1 MEHAT
6 RRSAIQ
12 VMLSEHSRLTS
23 IVSGMLRVVDDMAY
37 SAGSPSAML
46 MRAMLY
52 YIQEF
57 PDQIHHPKEE
67 QYLFGRL
74 RERTDEC
81 NGVIEELERQHEEGG
96 QRICALERALTRYEL
111 AGADTLPALRDEVMN
126 YADFYARHRHLEES
140 VILPAAQRYLT
151 AADWVEIDEAFGANR
166 DPLES
171 LESESNL
178 DDLYALIVQT
188 MPNAQPRA

>member
-6 RRSAIQ
+6 LRSAIQ
-12 VMLSEHSRLTS
+12 VMLTEHRRLAS

-37 SAGSPSAML
+37 RAGSPSAML

-81 NGVIEELERQHEEGG
+81 DGVIEELERQHEEGG
-96 QRICALERALTRYEL
+96 QRIRALERALTRYEL
-111 AGADTLPALRDEVMN
+111 AGADMLPALREEVMN

-166 DPLES
+166 DPFES
-171 LESESNL
+171 LENESNL
-178 DDLYALIVQT
+178 GDLYALIVQA
-188 MPNAQPRA
+188 MPNAQS

>member
-1 MEHAT
+1 
-6 RRSAIQ
+6 
-12 VMLSEHSRLTS
+12 MLSEHRGLTR
-23 IVSGMLRVVDDMAY
+23 IVDGMRRAVDETAC
-37 SAGSPSAML
+37 SAGSTSAML

-67 QYLFGRL
+67 QYLFRRL

-81 NGVIEELERQHEEGG
+81 DSVIEELERQHEEGG
-96 QRICALERALTRYEL
+96 QRIHALERALTRYEL
-111 AGADTLPALRDEVMN
+111 VGADMLPALREEVMN

-166 DPLES
+166 DPFERLEN
-171 LESESNL
+171 ECNL
-178 DDLYALIVQT
+178 RDLYALIVQT
-188 MPNAQPRA
+188 MPDAQS